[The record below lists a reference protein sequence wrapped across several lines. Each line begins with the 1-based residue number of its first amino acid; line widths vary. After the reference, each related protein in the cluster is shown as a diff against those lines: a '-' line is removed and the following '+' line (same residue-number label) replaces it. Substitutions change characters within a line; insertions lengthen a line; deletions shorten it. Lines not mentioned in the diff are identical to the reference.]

1 MASVFKNIA
10 DQNGLTLMIRKKPTR
25 KLWYNTGEKTMN
37 LHELS

>member
-10 DQNGLTLMIRKKPTR
+10 DQNGLTLKIR